1 MSWDRYVEGMHFKW
15 EFLFTNQDL
24 QTFEMLSGDHNPI
37 HNDVNF
43 AKSKGFERPIIF
55 GCLLS
60 SQISRLIGQELPD
73 SNSILTGIKMD
84 FIKPGFPNEKLIF
97 DADLITKSDATHA
110 LEFKCCITSSNKTI
124 ARGSATAI
132 WLP

>member
-15 EFLFTNQDL
+15 EFLFTNQDM
-24 QTFEMLSGDHNPI
+24 QIFEALSGDHNPI
-37 HNDVNF
+37 HNDVDF
-43 AKSKGFERPIIF
+43 AKSKGFDHPIIY

-73 SNSILTGIKMD
+73 NHAILAGIKMD
-84 FIKPGFPNEKLIF
+84 FLKPGFPNEKLLF
-97 DADLITKSDATHA
+97 DAELTMKSDATYA

-124 ARGSATAI
+124 TRGSATAI
-132 WLP
+132 WRP